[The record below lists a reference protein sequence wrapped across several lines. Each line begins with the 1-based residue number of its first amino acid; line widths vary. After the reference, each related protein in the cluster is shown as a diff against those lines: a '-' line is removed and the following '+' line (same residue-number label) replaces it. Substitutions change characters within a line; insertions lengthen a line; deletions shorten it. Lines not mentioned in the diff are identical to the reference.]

1 MHWMHQGPKHLGAQT
16 RATGTRTPNPEV
28 EESTRS
34 MRPKKTLKQACF
46 QGYPESAVYVQIPV
60 GSRNSA
66 SRNAYHTSLR
76 PSSLFEPRHP
86 SLKVVRKQSPCGGY
100 RQRENETTHYI
111 EDNTLCPDKARTQTS
126 AGIPGSHGSRSLT
139 PSSDHRLAEN
149 PPTDEGSQGVV
160 HGESVETHCVN
171 DPSAGSPTETLL
183 RLLLPLSDKVH

>member
-1 MHWMHQGPKHLGAQT
+1 MHIRDLPTRGAPQSLK
-16 RATGTRTPNPEV
+16 GGHV
-28 EESTRS
+28 SS
-34 MRPKKTLKQACF
+34 MRPKLTLKQACF
-46 QGYPESAVYVQIPV
+46 QEYPESAVYVQIPV

-183 RLLLPLSDKVH
+183 RLLLPLSNKVH